1 LTTAGREWPSVTF
14 TDPVPDLRYPLKATF
29 EIEGDR
35 PVSGLSFADPRIW
48 LPTGAAMDAVRVL
61 KRYVTT
67 VRGDVS
73 IDPTMLSYQC
83 EFATAPM
90 GEELPGVVLTPALLS
105 ALLKRLGAADVMI
118 HSVNQSTDTISAADG
133 QRVLGWD
140 IWGRHYMDIY
150 PVDVHLHLTSYGA
163 IGSNRAPS
171 IAFTLTGRVLVNSQ
185 FEAFGDHVQQ
195 LTQDLSALVSEE
207 LAQGRRAL

>member
-1 LTTAGREWPSVTF
+1 
-14 TDPVPDLRYPLKATF
+14 
-29 EIEGDR
+29 
-35 PVSGLSFADPRIW
+35 
-48 LPTGAAMDAVRVL
+48 MDAVRVL